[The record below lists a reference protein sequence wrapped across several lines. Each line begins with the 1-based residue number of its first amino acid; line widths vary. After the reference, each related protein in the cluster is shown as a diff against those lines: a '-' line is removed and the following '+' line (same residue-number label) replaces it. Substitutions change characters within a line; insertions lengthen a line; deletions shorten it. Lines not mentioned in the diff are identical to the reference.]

1 MQTPSDNSHL
11 FPATQPL
18 VQESPSL
25 DQRADWTKI
34 PAKMAVYLLAA
45 PAESLDE
52 PDKPVLLA
60 TVGDLR
66 AALKRRLAD
75 PSPPS
80 PDAPIATKRIPYG
93 RLCHRVPYRIV
104 HSPFAANWFYWQAA
118 RTLFPQRYREMIV
131 FRPAWWI
138 GLERDVVAAKFP
150 KLRRT
155 QSLDDSSLLYA
166 GPIRDKTAAGKLIEL
181 VEDLF
186 DLCRYQNI
194 LVQAPHGKA
203 CAYKEMG
210 KCPAPCDG
218 SVPLEWYYAAIKA
231 AFGFITGDSR
241 DAFFSAQ
248 QAAMTTAAAAQ
259 AFEKAQKIKQ
269 RLNRA
274 AAIHQESYAHLAPLD
289 HFALLAL
296 QPGQGKPYIE
306 PFLIH
311 GGSITQLPQLHKKTL
326 ASDVQ
331 KLFKSVQS
339 IAGAPISLPVDSRGI
354 DQMALVSHHL
364 YRDEDAGVYLPL
376 HTLTSRESLLT
387 AAQNFLA
394 RKYSPKPLMEQ
405 SSEPAAE
412 ANASPPASSSE

>member
-1 MQTPSDNSHL
+1 MMNELAQQL
-11 FPATQPL
+11 FPEAQPL
-18 VQESPSL
+18 VRDAADVET
-25 DQRADWTKI
+25 RASWLKI
-34 PAKMAVYLLAA
+34 PAKPAVYLLTA
-45 PAESLDE
+45 PADDSS
-52 PDKPVLLA
+52 PSDKPVLLA

-75 PSPPS
+75 PPPPS
-80 PDAPIATKRIPYG
+80 PDAPVATKRIPYG
-93 RLCHRVPYRIV
+93 RLCHRVHYRIV

-118 RTLFPQRYREMIV
+118 RALFPQRYREMIAS
-131 FRPAWWI
+131 RPTWWI
-138 GLERDVVAAKFP
+138 ALESDVVAAQFP
-150 KLRRT
+150 KLRRS
-155 QSLDDSSLLYA
+155 QSLDDPSLLYA

-186 DLCRYQNI
+186 DLCRYHNI
-194 LVQAPHGKA
+194 LVQAPLGKA

-231 AFGFITGDSR
+231 AFGFITGNSR

-248 QAAMTTAAAAQ
+248 QAAMTAAAGGQ

-274 AAIHQESYAHLAPLD
+274 AAIHQEPYAHLAPLD
-289 HFALLAL
+289 HFAFLAL

-326 ASDVQ
+326 ANDVQ
-331 KLFKSVQS
+331 KLFKSAQS
-339 IAGAPISLPVDSRGI
+339 TAGTPITLPVDSRGI
-354 DQMALVSHHL
+354 DQMSLVAHHL

-376 HTLTSRESLLT
+376 HTLDSPESLLT

-394 RKYSPKPLMEQ
+394 RKSSPKPLMEQ